1 MKNKMTE
8 PNESIHST
16 MNSVIGKDFPNIVCL
31 LDLLAEHP
39 AISGSNTLTG
49 SVVAIKAQVVEAWE
63 KLELTAA

>member
-1 MKNKMTE
+1 MQEQINT
-8 PNESIHST
+8 
-16 MNSVIGKDFPNIVCL
+16 VIENDMPNIVCL

-49 SVVAIKAQVVEAWE
+49 SVAAIKAQIVHAWD